1 MAGPA
6 GIGPDPQP
14 LRPFSDG
21 FMFGL
26 IGHSTSFE
34 EAREKARSL
43 GFEEYADGDL
53 DMWCSAPPQLVE
65 RVQVTSPTGQTIEGA
80 YIDSVFVPEMLR
92 RFKTAK
98 RKVIKAMELAQ
109 KSGIDITALGGFTS
123 IIFEDFNLLKEERV
137 SATALDWQRFTTGNT
152 HTAWVICRQVE
163 ENAPKLGIDLATAK
177 VAVVGA
183 SGDIGSACCRWLQRR
198 GVGELLLVAR
208 RPQPLIDLQASLGSG
223 RILALE
229 DALAE
234 ADVVVWV
241 ASLPQ
246 GLNIDVSTLRKPC
259 LMVDGGYPKNLDSKV
274 VDADVHVLK
283 GGIVEFWQDIGWQM
297 MEVAEMA
304 KPQRQMFACF
314 AEAMILDFEG
324 RHTNF
329 SWGRNN
335 ISLEAMDWVGA
346 ASRRHGFQALGLELP
361 ASPSPDPV
369 LAAV

>member
-1 MAGPA
+1 
-6 GIGPDPQP
+6 
-14 LRPFSDG
+14 
-21 FMFGL
+21 MFGL

-34 EAREKARSL
+34 QARLKARSL
-43 GFEEYADGDL
+43 GYDEYADGDL
-53 DMWCSAPPQLVE
+53 DMWCAAPPQLVE
-65 RVQVTSPTGQTIEGA
+65 RVTVTSLTGQQIEGA

-98 RKVIKAMELAQ
+98 RKVLKAMELAQ
-109 KSGIDITALGGFTS
+109 KNGITITALGGFTS
-123 IIFEDFNLLKEERV
+123 IIFEDMNLLKEERV
-137 SATALDWQRFTTGNT
+137 SAVELDWTRFTTGNT
-152 HTAWVICRQVE
+152 HTAWVICQQVE
-163 ENAPKLGIDLATAK
+163 TNAPRLGIDLATAK

-183 SGDIGSACCRWLQRR
+183 SGDIGSAVCRWLQRR

-208 RPQPLIDLQASLGSG
+208 RPQPLIDLQQSLGEG

-229 DALAE
+229 EALPE

-246 GLNIDVSTLRKPC
+246 SLEIDTASLKKPC
-259 LMVDGGYPKNLDSKV
+259 LMIDGGYPKNLDSK
-274 VDADVHVLK
+274 AAAPGVHVLK

-314 AEAMILDFEG
+314 AEAMLLDFEAL
-324 RHTNF
+324 HTNF

-335 ISLEAMDWVGA
+335 ITLANMDRIGEASL
-346 ASRRHGFQALGLELP
+346 RHGFRALELEPSDQAP
-361 ASPSPDPV
+361 AV
-369 LAAV
+369 LAPA